1 MFRIETRHFVL
12 ERRCVVIS
20 AHACLQCSQALT
32 TLNHSERCCI
42 PHDEST
48 RQGGRSP
55 TQFERQGPSDEKLR
69 KARQAVGA
77 RREGAGGIM
86 AARGMITSY
95 REGPLLPIEHAEAA
109 GTLREISISAPPGA
123 VFDPEAN
130 VALPASAGSFAYRY
144 NIDSQFH
151 QSRNRF
157 ITWCAICCS
166 AFAHPLEAHPRPD
179 SRFSRALARFELG
192 EEHTAPALPL
202 RSRSRNL
209 FLRVN
214 GGPQP
219 HSGKTLC
226 AFSLVRASSSAT
238 YPLQIYS

>member
-1 MFRIETRHFVL
+1 
-12 ERRCVVIS
+12 
-20 AHACLQCSQALT
+20 
-32 TLNHSERCCI
+32 
-42 PHDEST
+42 
-48 RQGGRSP
+48 
-55 TQFERQGPSDEKLR
+55 
-69 KARQAVGA
+69 
-77 RREGAGGIM
+77 
-86 AARGMITSY
+86 MITSY
-95 REGPLLPIEHAEAA
+95 REVPLLPIEHAEAA

-157 ITWCAICCS
+157 ITWCALCCS
-166 AFAHPLEAHPRPD
+166 TSAHLLEAHPRPN

-192 EEHTAPALPL
+192 EEHTASALPL

-209 FLRVN
+209 LLRVD

-219 HSGKTLC
+219 YSGKTMC
-226 AFSLVRASSSAT
+226 ASPPCVSHLGFLTADRSIRRHCRANMPSPMLRPSAGAHSAR
-238 YPLQIYS
+238 LIVE